1 MNHTWNKVIYKIWS
15 PFYDSFFNSGL
26 FLKARKQVLSD
37 IPFKEGQKVL
47 FVGVGTGADLEL
59 IESTKIDI
67 TAIDFSPDMLN
78 KAELKFANSSITFIQ
93 MDALNM
99 DFVENSFDIVVGSLI
114 LSVVPNP
121 DACFSEMKRVLK
133 RDGKVILFDKF
144 APETK
149 QLSLPK
155 KIIRPIVKLLGT
167 DIGLKFESIYMHH
180 KEQVQIILDQPVMLN
195 GMYRKIILKKKAN

>member
-1 MNHTWNKVIYKIWS
+1 MNNTWNKIIYKIWS

-26 FLKARKQVLSD
+26 FLKARKQVFSD
-37 IPFKEGQKVL
+37 IPFIEGQKVL

-59 IESTKIDI
+59 IDSTKFDI
-67 TAIDFSPDMLN
+67 TAIDFSPDMLK
-78 KAELKFANSSITFIQ
+78 KAEHKFANSSITFIK
-93 MDALNM
+93 MDAQNM
-99 DFVENSFDIVVGSLI
+99 DFNENSFDIVVGSLI
-114 LSVVPNP
+114 LSVVPDA

-155 KIIRPIVKLLGT
+155 KLIRPIAKVLGT
-167 DIGLKFESIYMHH
+167 DIGLRFESIYMHH
-180 KEQVQIILDQPVMLN
+180 KVQLQILLDQPVMLN
-195 GMYRKIILKKKAN
+195 GMYRRITLKKMS